1 LVPLD
6 AGQLIEIT
14 TAELRSMS
22 KDDLLRRLVEL
33 GYSIEGIETET
44 QAMTTLISNA
54 YSAES
59 LEDLSE

>member
-59 LEDLSE
+59 LEDPSE

>member
-1 LVPLD
+1 
-6 AGQLIEIT
+6 
-14 TAELRSMS
+14 MS

-59 LEDLSE
+59 LEDPSE